1 MLKGIN
7 SPSYKRKNKN
17 EFPSDSKVRAKK
29 SIPED
34 PGDGNLNSRML
45 TVTKSREQSSDL
57 KSLDPLSNKQ
67 VVEPAKSA
75 NIKTN
80 S

>member
-1 MLKGIN
+1 MHQQ
-7 SPSYKRKNKN
+7 PFVQEETKN

-29 SIPED
+29 SIPEN

-45 TVTKSREQSSDL
+45 TVTKSREKSYVL
-57 KSLDPLSNKQ
+57 KSLDKQ
-67 VVEPAKSA
+67 VAKPAKSA
-75 NIKTN
+75 NIKAN

>member
-1 MLKGIN
+1 MQEE
-7 SPSYKRKNKN
+7 NKN

-45 TVTKSREQSSDL
+45 TVTKSREKSYDL
-57 KSLDPLSNKQ
+57 KSLNKQ

-75 NIKTN
+75 
-80 S
+80 